1 MISLDTNIL
10 VYAADENS
18 GERHRF
24 AANLVRD
31 TRDVPVALTEQSIL
45 EFVNVVTRKA
55 KLPLDRAIPYVQELL
70 FTFKLICPS
79 ETIVKDVFAL
89 IERYNL
95 NIFDARIV
103 AVCAAH
109 GCDYLLSED
118 LQDGARYGVVTIV
131 NPFNAT
137 NASLI
142 GRLLS

>member
-1 MISLDTNIL
+1 LIPFDTNIL

-18 GERHRF
+18 GERHLF

-31 TRDVPVALTEQSIL
+31 ARDVPVALTEQSIL
-45 EFVNVVTRKA
+45 EFVNVVTKKA

-70 FTFKLICPS
+70 LTFKLICPP
-79 ETIVKDVFAL
+79 ETIVTDVFAL

-109 GCDYLLSED
+109 GCDHLLSED
-118 LQDGARYGVVTIV
+118 LQDGAQYGGVTVV
-131 NPFNAT
+131 NPFNAA
-137 NASLI
+137 NAQII
-142 GRLLS
+142 GQLLS